1 MPYASISTQFPGGVT
16 NAAPHQTMSE
26 AGTPDPSWSQ
36 LYHNEFNTFAASDF
50 TLSGAGTQQAYLLT
64 NSGIGGVLGLV
75 SGPNNNDNAHLF
87 QPVGSFQLT
96 PNKHFFFKARVAVQF
111 NAQQP
116 TVYVGMALNAA
127 SVPASTDGLYFF
139 KAANSSQWVLRS
151 IIGNV
156 TTDTPLPA
164 ACTQSADNVFI
175 ELGFHVDP
183 QGNVEAFFNP
193 TTGNNQSNAVQG
205 TYRGRVA
212 SAVGLS
218 LTQQLVAVCAGI
230 QNNTAANRILAIDYL
245 TASAER

>member
-116 TVYVGMALNAA
+116 TVYVGMALNARRRGPFGNR
-127 SVPASTDGLYFF
+127 SSTSSGLIVG
-139 KAANSSQWVLRS
+139 KRS
-151 IIGNV
+151 IRLRLPVSKNPGFGGAESSSIG
-156 TTDTPLPA
+156 
-164 ACTQSADNVFI
+164 
-175 ELGFHVDP
+175 
-183 QGNVEAFFNP
+183 
-193 TTGNNQSNAVQG
+193 
-205 TYRGRVA
+205 
-212 SAVGLS
+212 
-218 LTQQLVAVCAGI
+218 
-230 QNNTAANRILAIDYL
+230 
-245 TASAER
+245 